1 MARGQY
7 GLSRA
12 CPLLHTP
19 LRWMVGARQA
29 LAAKEL
35 QVPTRYFLDGSW
47 AESRWFP
54 RVVAGS
60 ATVFVVA
67 ALVAALMAEGS
78 SLKRHRDHYESQ
90 GCTGLS
96 AQGSEQRNR
105 PQLGCSG
112 VKVPARSHRQTP
124 QQLTGPSAATGD
136 LRENLAAVAAIALGA
151 KPYARAGHDAG
162 AGRSLHESHRALAQT
177 ALMD

>member
-67 ALVAALMAEGS
+67 ALEAVSQCAYVALADDGAGEVDEG
-78 SLKRHRDHYESQ
+78 LV
-90 GCTGLS
+90 GFGVPFV
-96 AQGSEQRNR
+96 AGSEAAEVVE
-105 PQLGCSG
+105 PCEGPLDD
-112 VKVPARSHRQTP
+112 PA
-124 QQLTGPSAATGD
+124 AF
-136 LRENLAAVAAIALGA
+136 A
-151 KPYARAGHDAG
+151 K
-162 AGRSLHESHRALAQT
+162 S
-177 ALMD
+177 